1 MKTIQK
7 LIDLIVLLLTG
18 KGDAAT
24 PAIDGGAVS
33 HAGQGRDKYGK

>member
-7 LIDLIVLLLTG
+7 IIALFVFLMTG
-18 KGDAAT
+18 KGDAAIA
-24 PAIDGGAVS
+24 AINAGAIS